1 MLRNKKKLL
10 NAQEIIYPRR
20 RHCKKINWDTV
31 IKAVNYHLA
40 SLMELI
46 QKSILKF
53 VERVVWMQDVTDYW
67 YVNFLLTFN
76 IWYFLTR
83 FDFTR
88 LMLRDSF
95 DVAIIQFRI
104 KASAWSWF

>member
-1 MLRNKKKLL
+1 MLRNKRKWL
-10 NAQEIIYPRR
+10 NAQETLYQRK
-20 RHCKKINWDTV
+20 RHCKK

-40 SLMELI
+40 SLMELVE
-46 QKSILKF
+46 KSILKF
-53 VERVVWMQDVTDYW
+53 VEQVACMQDFTDDL

-76 IWYFLTR
+76 LWYFFTR

-95 DVAIIQFRI
+95 DVAIIQFR
-104 KASAWSWF
+104 